1 MTRRV
6 ISWISV
12 VALVFALCTSLL
24 WWYRGSWNRMEAAAS
39 TFTLFAAVVGIP
51 AERWAA
57 SRERRNRALHAL
69 RQELAKNREVTADDR
84 FTTPLGAT
92 AARKVYPRL
101 LVSAVDTAL
110 ISGAFDARQ
119 DQELLSQLYEWRDA
133 VRELNRRL
141 DLTEIHLFTVP
152 SIGSYELRSFEEA
165 LRGEGGYF
173 RYVCDKLDELGQ
185 RLDEPGGQLVPQLR

>member
-1 MTRRV
+1 MIRRV
-6 ISWISV
+6 ISWVTI
-12 VALVFALCTSLL
+12 VALVAALGSSVL
-24 WWYRGSWNRMEAAAS
+24 WWYRGSWNRMEAAANA
-39 TFTLFAAVVGIP
+39 FALLAAVAGIP

-69 RQELAKNREVTADDR
+69 REEVAKNREIIEDPR
-84 FTTPLGAT
+84 FTTPLGAS

-101 LVSAVDTAL
+101 LLSAVDTAL
-110 ISGAFDARQ
+110 ISGAFDARV
-119 DQELLSQLYEWRDA
+119 DGELLTQLYEWRDA

-173 RYVCDKLDELGQ
+173 RYVCDRLDELDQ
-185 RLDEPGGQLVPQLR
+185 RLAA